1 MKILYYYS
9 EEWEKEY
16 VQGKLSGQEI
26 TFVQGR
32 VQDTAPTNAD
42 VEVLSIFVN
51 SAVTKETIAALPAL
65 KLIVTRST
73 GYDHID
79 RAAAKERGVQIA
91 SVPTY
96 GENTVAEFAFALLL
110 ALSRR
115 IYDSYERIVRTGSF
129 SQENLRGFDLKGKT
143 IGVVGTGHIGLNS
156 IRIAGGFG
164 MKVVAF
170 DVHQNADAARDLN
183 FTYVT
188 FDELL
193 AQSDV
198 ITIHVPYNEHTHHM
212 INRESIQK
220 IKKGAFLIN
229 TARGGLIE
237 TGALVEALEKGII
250 AGAGLDVLEEEG
262 YLADELSLLNDP
274 HPKVEDLKAMLA
286 NHYFID
292 HPHVIVTPHNAFNT
306 TEAITRIL
314 DTTIGNI
321 TAFSS
326 GTPTNIVSV

>member
-1 MKILYYYS
+1 MKILYYYN
-9 EEWEKEY
+9 EEWEKDY
-16 VQGKLSGQEI
+16 INQKLTGQEI

-32 VQDTAPTNAD
+32 VQDTAPTSAD
-42 VEVLSIFVN
+42 AEVLCVFVN
-51 SAVTKETIAALPAL
+51 SVVSRETIAALPAL
-65 KLIVTRST
+65 KLIAARST
-73 GYDHID
+73 GFDNID
-79 RAAAKERGVQIA
+79 KVAAKERNVQI
-91 SVPTY
+91 SYVPTY

-143 IGVVGTGHIGLNS
+143 IGVVGTGHIGQNS

-164 MKVVAF
+164 MKIIAS
-170 DVHQNADAARDLN
+170 DVHQNADMACDLN
-183 FTYVT
+183 FSYVT

-193 AQSDV
+193 AQSDI
-198 ITIHVPYNEHTHHM
+198 ITLHAPYNEHTHHM
-212 INRESIQK
+212 INRENIQK

-237 TGALVEALEKGII
+237 TAALVEALEQGIV

-262 YLADELSLLNDP
+262 YLADELTLLNDP
-274 HPKVEDLKAMLA
+274 HPKVEDLKALLA

-292 HPHVIVTPHNAFNT
+292 HPRVIVTPHNAFNT

-321 TAFSS
+321 IAFGS
-326 GTPTNIVSV
+326 GAPTNLISN

>member
-1 MKILYYYS
+1 MKILYYYN
-9 EEWEKEY
+9 EEWEKDY
-16 VQGKLSGQEI
+16 INKTLTGHEI

-32 VQDTAPTNAD
+32 VQDTPPPITDA
-42 VEVLSIFVN
+42 EVLSVFVN
-51 SAVTKETIAALPAL
+51 SAVTSETISALPSL
-65 KLIVTRST
+65 KLIATRST
-73 GYDHID
+73 GFDHID
-79 RAAAKERGVQIA
+79 RAFAKEKGVQIA

-115 IYDSYERIVRTGSF
+115 IYDSYDRVLRTGSF

-164 MKVVAF
+164 MKVIAF
-170 DVHQNADAARDLN
+170 DVHQNADAARDFN
-183 FTYVT
+183 FTYVD

-198 ITIHVPYNEHTHHM
+198 ITLHAPYNEHTHHM
-212 INRESIQK
+212 INRGNMEK
-220 IKKGAFLIN
+220 IKKGTFLIN

-237 TGALVEALEKGII
+237 TQALVEGLEKGII

-262 YLADELSLLNDP
+262 YLADELSLLDNP
-274 HPKVEDLKAMLA
+274 HPQVEDLKAMLA

-292 HPHVIVTPHNAFNT
+292 HPRVIITPHNAFNT

-321 TAFSS
+321 NSFAS
-326 GTPTNIVSV
+326 GAPSNLVTT

>member
-1 MKILYYYS
+1 MKILYYYN
-9 EEWEKEY
+9 EEWEKDY
-16 VQGKLSGQEI
+16 INQKLTGQEI

-32 VQDTAPTNAD
+32 VQDTVPTSTDA
-42 VEVLSIFVN
+42 EVLSVFVN
-51 SAVTKETIAALPAL
+51 SAVTKDTIAALPAL

-91 SVPTY
+91 YVPTY

-115 IYDSYERIVRTGSF
+115 IYDSYERIARTGSF

-143 IGVVGTGHIGLNS
+143 IGVVGTGHIGQNS

-164 MKVVAF
+164 MKVIAF

-183 FTYVT
+183 FSYVT

-193 AQSDV
+193 AQSDI
-198 ITIHVPYNEHTHHM
+198 ITLHAPYNEHTHHM
-212 INRESIQK
+212 INHDAIQK

-237 TGALVEALEKGII
+237 TAALVEALEQGII

-262 YLADELSLLNDP
+262 YLADELTLLNDP
-274 HPKVEDLKAMLA
+274 HPKVEDLKALLA

-292 HPHVIVTPHNAFNT
+292 HPRVIVTPHNAFNT

-321 TAFSS
+321 TSFAS
-326 GTPTNIVSV
+326 GTPSNIVTT

>member
-1 MKILYYYS
+1 MKILYYYN
-9 EEWEKEY
+9 EEWEKDY
-16 VQGKLSGQEI
+16 ISQKLIGQEI

-32 VQDTAPTNAD
+32 VQDTPPTSAD
-42 VEVLSIFVN
+42 AEVLCVFVN
-51 SAVTKETIAALPAL
+51 SAVSKETIAALPAL
-65 KLIVTRST
+65 KLIAARST
-73 GYDHID
+73 GFDNID
-79 RAAAKERGVQIA
+79 KVAAKERNVQIA
-91 SVPTY
+91 YVPTY

-129 SQENLRGFDLKGKT
+129 SQVDLRGFDLKGKT

-164 MKVVAF
+164 MKIIAF

-183 FTYVT
+183 FSYVT

-193 AQSDV
+193 SQSDV
-198 ITIHVPYNEHTHHM
+198 ITLHAPYNEHTHHM
-212 INRESIQK
+212 INHDNINK

-262 YLADELSLLNDP
+262 YLTDELSLLHDP
-274 HPKVEDLKAMLA
+274 HPKVEDLKALLA

-292 HPHVIVTPHNAFNT
+292 HPRVIVTPHNAFNT

-321 TAFSS
+321 SAFAS
-326 GTPTNIVSV
+326 GTPTNLVTQ